1 MHNYNVFAKVKA
13 ILILVYIVDKLLLYK
28 ENQ

>member
-1 MHNYNVFAKVKA
+1 MRNYNVFAKVKA
-13 ILILVYIVDKLLLYK
+13 ILILVYIKDKWLLYK